1 MRWKSKADHIHSDAN
16 QLLESTSN
24 CLAQGIK
31 YMPNY
36 SCNKNITHSSRN
48 ETLICVCAFALN
60 YLHSYSNNRP
70 DAFDVSN
77 GSRLVRFITSENGPA
92 QLKHC
97 PHVIYETLLRQTS
110 RGIGTSTY
118 VYLHVVSTEDIP
130 WEVQMDQATGDGR
143 IGTQWLA
150 KAVHP

>member
-1 MRWKSKADHIHSDAN
+1 MKLSVP
-16 QLLESTSN
+16 LLWFT
-24 CLAQGIK
+24 
-31 YMPNY
+31 
-36 SCNKNITHSSRN
+36 R
-48 ETLICVCAFALN
+48 
-60 YLHSYSNNRP
+60 SYSNNQP
-70 DAFDVSN
+70 NAFDVSN
-77 GSRLVRFITSENGPA
+77 GSKRVRFITSENVPA

-97 PHVIYETLLRQTS
+97 PHLIIETLLRQTPQ
-110 RGIGTSTY
+110 GIRASTY